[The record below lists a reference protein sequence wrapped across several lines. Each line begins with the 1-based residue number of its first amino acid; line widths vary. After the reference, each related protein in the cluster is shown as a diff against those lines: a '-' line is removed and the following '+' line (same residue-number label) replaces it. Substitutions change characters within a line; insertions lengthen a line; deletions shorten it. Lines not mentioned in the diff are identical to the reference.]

1 MPMPNGMFFDFRD
14 ILIKMAIF
22 FGAFI
27 IIYGVLWLLVDLSII
42 PVIFLAIFPQIIL
55 ILIGIFIIYIAFT
68 KRNTY

>member
-14 ILIKMAIF
+14 ILFKMAIF

-27 IIYGVLWLLVDLSII
+27 IIYGVLWLLVELSII

-68 KRNTY
+68 KRNAY